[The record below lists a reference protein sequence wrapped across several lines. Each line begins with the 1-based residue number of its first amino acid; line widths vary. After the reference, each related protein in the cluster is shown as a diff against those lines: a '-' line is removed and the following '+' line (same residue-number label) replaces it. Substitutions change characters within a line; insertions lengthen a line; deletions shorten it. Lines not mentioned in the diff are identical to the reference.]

1 MGGDR
6 LCNVQNAAVITA
18 RSLRKQP
25 QREKTFQQA
34 KASADGCSQ
43 DRSEFFAVSVQR
55 ESRSIRNHSGSVIIV
70 ERNGKHKLEGPALDR
85 FDEEMQEVLR
95 LPSDAGA
102 QLFYRYLSV
111 PFMRKMYRYY
121 GRTCAWHYSSLF
133 LEGAGQN
140 HIWNHT
146 SCR

>member
-1 MGGDR
+1 MQCPKCGSNN
-6 LCNVQNAAVITA
+6 CQVITETTTEGKDF
-18 RSLRKQP
+18 S
-25 QREKTFQQA
+25 
-34 KASADGCSQ
+34 ASKGCCGWLL
-43 DRSEFFAVSVQR
+43 AGP
-55 ESRSIRNHSGSVIIV
+55 SIRNHSGSVIIV

-85 FDEEMQEVLR
+85 FDEEMQKVLR

-111 PFMRKMYRYY
+111 PFMRKMYRDY

-140 HIWNHT
+140 HIWNYT